1 MHQFESV
8 DPKSLNL
15 ALTLYVKVVKK
26 KTYARAY
33 GCLFLGLFESTYGL
47 LAATLFW

>member
-1 MHQFESV
+1 MENCLSEMHQFESV
-8 DPKSLNL
+8 DPS
-15 ALTLYVKVVKK
+15 TIYVKVVK

-33 GCLFLGLFESTYGL
+33 GCLFLGLSESMFGL